1 MVEPPP
7 PPPPPEAAPPPPP
20 PEPGR
25 CPNCGAPHDVYQEY
39 CLECGRRLPGAYVG
53 GRYAEVWRR
62 DSPIWLWAALA
73 ALLLVALVSGAVVA
87 LAATDDGKSSEPAT
101 SIPVVSTAPSTTS
114 TVGVVTTPPTITI
127 NSAHDDA
134 RDDDVLDHDLRHDD
148 VRDDHHRQQR
158 HLAAVEGRL
167 HRRPQVGADEQ
178 RPLSG
183 RGRGR
188 QGADER
194 ALAGRDPQLL
204 RLLEP
209 EPGLLRHVHR
219 DLRHGVPGERRP
231 SQRAV
236 ERIPDCV
243 RARSIELARDVCNSA
258 SREVCNSLGGRVR
271 MRARREIGRT

>member
-87 LAATDDGKSSEPAT
+87 LAATDDGKSSEPGT

-114 TVGVVTTPPTITI
+114 TVGVAPSTITITPPTTTLGTTTFSTTTFGTTTFGTTTTGS
-127 NSAHDDA
+127 NVTWPPSKDGFTVVLKSVPTSNGRSQAEAAADKA
-134 RDDDVLDHDLRHDD
+134 RTNGLS
-148 VRDDHHRQQR
+148 
-158 HLAAVEGRL
+158 
-167 HRRPQVGADEQ
+167 QVGILNSSDFSSLNPGYYVTFTGIYDTESQAN
-178 RPLSG
+178 
-183 RGRGR
+183 
-188 QGADER
+188 A
-194 ALAGRDPQLL
+194 ALPN
-204 RLLEP
+204 
-209 EPGLLRHVHR
+209 
-219 DLRHGVPGERRP
+219 
-231 SQRAV
+231 
-236 ERIPDCV
+236 
-243 RARSIELARDVCNSA
+243 ARSKGFPTAYV
-258 SREVCNSLGGRVR
+258 REVSN
-271 MRARREIGRT
+271 

>member
-7 PPPPPEAAPPPPP
+7 PPPPPEAAPPPAA

-101 SIPVVSTAPSTTS
+101 SIPVSTAPSTTS

-127 NSAHDDA
+127 NPPTTTLGTTTFSTTTFGTTTFGTTTSGSNVTWPMSKDGFTVVLKSVPTSNGRSQAEAAADKA
-134 RDDDVLDHDLRHDD
+134 RTNGL
-148 VRDDHHRQQR
+148 
-158 HLAAVEGRL
+158 
-167 HRRPQVGADEQ
+167 PQVGILNSSDFSSLNPGYYVTFTGIYDTESQAN
-178 RPLSG
+178 
-183 RGRGR
+183 
-188 QGADER
+188 A
-194 ALAGRDPQLL
+194 ALPN
-204 RLLEP
+204 
-209 EPGLLRHVHR
+209 
-219 DLRHGVPGERRP
+219 
-231 SQRAV
+231 
-236 ERIPDCV
+236 
-243 RARSIELARDVCNSA
+243 ARSKGFPTAYV
-258 SREVCNSLGGRVR
+258 REVSN
-271 MRARREIGRT
+271 

>member
-1 MVEPPP
+1 VVEPPP

-127 NSAHDDA
+127 NPPTTTLGTTTFSTTTFGTTTFGTTTTGSNVTWPMSKDGFTVVLKSVPTSNGRSQAEAAADKA
-134 RDDDVLDHDLRHDD
+134 RTNGLS
-148 VRDDHHRQQR
+148 
-158 HLAAVEGRL
+158 
-167 HRRPQVGADEQ
+167 QVGILNSSDFSSLNPGYYVTFTGIYDTESQAN
-178 RPLSG
+178 
-183 RGRGR
+183 
-188 QGADER
+188 A
-194 ALAGRDPQLL
+194 ALPN
-204 RLLEP
+204 
-209 EPGLLRHVHR
+209 
-219 DLRHGVPGERRP
+219 
-231 SQRAV
+231 
-236 ERIPDCV
+236 
-243 RARSIELARDVCNSA
+243 ARSKGFPTAYV
-258 SREVCNSLGGRVR
+258 REVSN
-271 MRARREIGRT
+271 